1 MKTPTVVLG
10 LLGALLLPL
19 FATEY
24 KVPKASPLFA
34 ISFPDKWTVTHD
46 AESVDGVSEDEGIQL
61 YAQTDDSETIEAS
74 VDETIE
80 YLVTEGVK
88 IKADSQKKNEGE
100 INGMKVS
107 GINWDGTDEDG
118 PCRVSLSFIDVGDE
132 QVITLLY
139 WGSEAAEKKHG
150 KALEGILQS
159 MKALKAKKKGKAK
172 ADKEEE
178 KEEAEEEEA
187 K

>member
-1 MKTPTVVLG
+1 MKTSPVIFG
-10 LLGALLLPL
+10 LLGAFLLPL

-24 KVPKASPLFA
+24 QIPKASPLFA
-34 ISFPDKWTVTHD
+34 ITFPEDWTVTH
-46 AESVDGVSEDEGIQL
+46 APESVDGVSEDEGIQL
-61 YAQTDDSETIEAS
+61 YAQTDDSETIEDS

-88 IKADSQKKNEGE
+88 IKADTEKKNEGE

-118 PCRVSLSFIDVGDE
+118 PCRISLSFIDVGAD

-139 WGSEAAEKKHG
+139 WGSGAAEKKHA
-150 KALEGILQS
+150 KALESILQS
-159 MKALKAKKKGKAK
+159 MTAMKATKKGKAK
-172 ADKEEE
+172 AAKEE
-178 KEEAEEEEA
+178 
-187 K
+187 